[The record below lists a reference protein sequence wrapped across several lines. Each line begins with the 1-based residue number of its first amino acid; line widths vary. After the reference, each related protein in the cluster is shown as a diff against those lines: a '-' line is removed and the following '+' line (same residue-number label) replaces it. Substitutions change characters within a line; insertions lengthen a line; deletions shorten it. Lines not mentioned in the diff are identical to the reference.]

1 MFFYFGIKQCAYLCV
16 VIVMKRIAHIC
27 LFFLLSLLSFQINAQ
42 EYHTANYNT
51 DHQKPTSTIYLLP
64 NVYPAVIMGNDTV
77 ACMWLTDFIKY
88 SPVRFRN
95 TREQVAYTKLIRD
108 VKKTLPYAKEI
119 ANIITET
126 YEYMETLPDDK
137 ARQQHLNRMEGH
149 LKDVYTPKMKKLTRS
164 QGQLLMKL
172 VDRETNSSSYYIVDA
187 FMGTFKAW
195 SYNALASMFGNSL
208 KTRYNPYDEDR
219 LTERACVLVEQGAI

>member
-1 MFFYFGIKQCAYLCV
+1 
-16 VIVMKRIAHIC
+16 MKRIVHIALIL
-27 LFFLLSLLSFQINAQ
+27 LFTLLSLQMKAQ
-42 EYHTANYNT
+42 DVYMASAGSDN
-51 DHQKPTSTIYLLP
+51 QPPASTIYLLP
-64 NVYPAVIMGNDTV
+64 NIYPAVIMGNDTV
-77 ACMWLTDFIKY
+77 ACMWLSDFVKY
-88 SPVRFRN
+88 SPLRFR
-95 TREQVAYTKLIRD
+95 TTKEQVAYTKLIRD

-149 LKDVYTPKMKKLTRS
+149 LKDTYTPKMKKLTRS

-172 VDRETNSSSYYIVDA
+172 VDRETNSSSYHIVDA
-187 FMGTFKAW
+187 FMGSFKAW
-195 SYNALASMFGNSL
+195 SYNAFASLFGNSL
-208 KTRYNPYDEDR
+208 KVRYNPYGEDR